1 LIHGSCTGNLDPGGA
16 IRTISVSLLAV
27 VAVIAGVLLSRTRQ
41 PPATGVKDDGIERPA
56 VSLEE
61 LRRAG
66 F

>member
-1 LIHGSCTGNLDPGGA
+1 LNHGPCTGNLDPGGA

-41 PPATGVKDDGIERPA
+41 PPAAEIKDDGIERPA